1 MDKLSDKDI
10 KALFELPPSDAIAHL
25 KAKGLHIGWDYQ
37 DTHAIAH
44 ARSFTIA
51 KMTSL
56 ELLSTTK
63 KAIEQAMGD
72 GAGYKGFEQS
82 IKPELQKQG
91 WWGKKVA
98 TNPQGRD
105 ELVQLGSVRR
115 LKTIY
120 HTNRRTAVMTARY
133 AAMKEV
139 SDTHPYW
146 QYSAVLDS
154 RTRASHAARHGVV
167 YRHDDPF
174 WAHSFPPNGYG
185 CRCTVKAVRESM
197 VDTVSVSDANT
208 QSLADDGFFP
218 APLASHLF
226 DKLWYD
232 KAKAVFGQPKALSVI
247 AQDMADPVRVA
258 GFLAWVRQSQKTGY
272 AQGRTYG
279 VGVLSE
285 QSLEKIAAD
294 KMLNADELSPVVGF
308 RDKVIVGRKNTR
320 HTAHHDALDEAA
332 LEKIIADFGKPD
344 WELWDT
350 QNDTLLLVYKMPDK
364 KVVKL
369 TVQHNN
375 QGLEVISGFYQD
387 LEIIESAIKG
397 KEFVDVHKSKNT
409 KPGGR

>member
-10 KALFELPPSDAIAHL
+10 KALFDLPPSDAIAHL

-72 GAGYKGFEQS
+72 GTGYKGFEQS

-308 RDKVIVGRKNTR
+308 RDKVIVGKKARR
-320 HTAHHDALDEAA
+320 HTEAGDVLDMVAY
-332 LEKIIADFGKPD
+332 EKIINDFGRPKY
-344 WELWDT
+344 ELWDIK
-350 QNDTLLLVYKMPDK
+350 NNHLLLVYQVDDRQ
-364 KVVKL
+364 VIKL
-369 TVQHNN
+369 SVAMYKTGV
-375 QGLEVISGFYQD
+375 EVISGFYVPLDNITGGIQGGQYQK
-387 LEIIESAIKG
+387 IK
-397 KEFVDVHKSKNT
+397 
-409 KPGGR
+409 

>member
-1 MDKLSDKDI
+1 MDKLNNQDI
-10 KALFELPPSDAIAHL
+10 KALFDLPPTDAIAHL

-72 GAGYKGFEQS
+72 GIGYKGFEQS

-232 KAKAVFGQPKALSVI
+232 KAKEVFGQPKALSVI

-258 GFLAWVRQSQKTGY
+258 GFLAWVRQLQNSKQL
-272 AQGRTYG
+272 QGKTYG
-279 VGVLSE
+279 VGLLSE
-285 QSLEKIAAD
+285 ASLSRLAMEYGV
-294 KMLNADELSPVVGF
+294 NSQELSPVVGLK
-308 RDKVIVGRKNTR
+308 DTVVAGKKYDR
-320 HTAHHDALDEAA
+320 HTKSGDALDMTA
-332 LEKIIADFGKPD
+332 LTKIISDFGKPD
-344 WELWDT
+344 HQLWDSKNKT
-350 QNDTLLLVYKMPDK
+350 ILLIYKTIQVK
-364 KVVKL
+364 TIKLAVKL
-369 TVQHNN
+369 DKSETLVVS
-375 QGLEVISGFYQD
+375 GYYVDERDIDGGIAGGFYQ
-387 LEIIESAIKG
+387 K
-397 KEFVDVHKSKNT
+397 VQ
-409 KPGGR
+409 